1 MFILTNSDQYNKNF
15 NVLNVLIFVL
25 FIDTIVYDN
34 IQATFCPIHIE
45 TRFANKSKRCSLEV
59 YLIIRNH
66 YFDISLNA
74 WILMGK
80 VFKENVE

>member
-1 MFILTNSDQYNKNF
+1 MLRICRDF
-15 NVLNVLIFVL
+15 L
-25 FIDTIVYDN
+25 FIDTTIYDN